1 LFSDLLEVYR
11 VILYICYSSDLVS
24 KIQETG
30 NNNHNFRAMPI
41 PLAVAAIP
49 AIAQTGYGIYQAIK
63 GAKMAK
69 GLERPEYQIPE
80 EIKSNLSQAQ
90 RLALEGMTAEEQQN
104 WVDNIQRSGNFALRA
119 LGDRKAGLA
128 GIAGVQQGMT
138 DAYRQ
143 VGETDAQ
150 MRRQNISQL
159 MQQNQVMAGYKDKEF
174 ELNEMNPFLAAAKA
188 AESMKGAGVQNIFGG
203 VKSGLDTVL
212 SQDVYKQMMGDG
224 VGGGPAT
231 ATTPSATTPTGIPPV
246 TPTSELQVPAPMI
259 GATDSSMQIGEL
271 KRQLSNP
278 SLRPEERESIKQ
290 QIIQLESGNAGQ

>member
-1 LFSDLLEVYR
+1 
-11 VILYICYSSDLVS
+11 
-24 KIQETG
+24 
-30 NNNHNFRAMPI
+30 MPI

-69 GLERPEYQIPE
+69 GLERPEYEIPE

-128 GIAGVQQGMT
+128 GISGVQQSMT

-143 VGETDAQ
+143 VGETDAN
-150 MRRQNISQL
+150 MRRQNIAQL

-174 ELNEMNPFLAAAKA
+174 ELNEMNPFLAQAKA

-212 SQDVYKQMMGDG
+212 SQDIYKQMIDAGS
-224 VGGGPAT
+224 GGNPSVS
-231 ATTPSATTPTGIPPV
+231 TPSATTPAGIPPV

-259 GATDSSMQIGEL
+259 SATDTSMQVGEL

-278 SLRPEERESIKQ
+278 FLRPEERASIQQ
-290 QIIQLESGNAGQ
+290 QIIQLESGQQ